1 MHPLNPAPLLDKKSP
16 ATNNRTIKNKKT
28 FLNFNDEKPTSI
40 LKNSESTG
48 NIDDRHDN
56 DNPGDVELMNKLY
69 TQNNENINKTI
80 FNTDRTGS
88 DSQHIDAQFI
98 SPQPQIRKDN
108 MNTNVNTN
116 MITNTNG
123 DVPIKYS
130 YSDNYP
136 RELPSTEFRPYP
148 QPEPEPRTD
157 KVLMENGELLGK
169 LDYLINLLE
178 EQKAQKTTYIAEEL
192 ILYTFLGIFII
203 FVLDNFTKFAS
214 TVAPAKYTR

>member
-28 FLNFNDEKPTSI
+28 FLNFNDEKPPSI
-40 LKNSESTG
+40 LKNSESTS
-48 NIDDRHDN
+48 NIDESHGN
-56 DNPGDVELMNKLY
+56 NNPGDVELMNKLY

-80 FNTDRTGS
+80 FNTDGS
-88 DSQHIDAQFI
+88 GSGSGSGSGPIDTQFI
-98 SPQPQIRKDN
+98 PPQPPIRN
-108 MNTNVNTN
+108 ANT
-116 MITNTNG
+116 IG

-136 RELPSTEFRPYP
+136 RELPSREFRPYP
-148 QPEPEPRTD
+148 QPEPEPRAD

-178 EQKAQKTTYIAEEL
+178 EQKSQKTTYIAEEL